1 MPKNHSERYKF
12 EGNQDSFLLLLLY
25 FLDIDS
31 NWDHVGINSV
41 IEALQFG
48 LARVSYCDVETRV
61 YTRL

>member
-1 MPKNHSERYKF
+1 LLRNRSERYKF

-31 NWDHVGINSV
+31 SWDHTGVNSV
-41 IEALQFG
+41 IETLQLG
-48 LARVSYCDVETRV
+48 LARVSCCDVETRV